1 MVGMMKQNM
10 AMIVPNML
18 MMGWVSYF
26 FSGFVLVK
34 LPFTL
39 TDRFKSMLQ
48 RGVAMQSL
56 DVSYVS
62 SLSWY
67 FLNLFG
73 LRGLFTLV
81 LGSDS
86 GALDN
91 TEVMAQQM
99 QGGMQQPQDT
109 NKLFESHH
117 ARHAPAVQPHT
128 HHQPPLTPCSL
139 RALLW
144 RCAVVG
150 AGRRRTSWRSYR
162 SDLLSPPRC
171 ERLRHAQLHG

>member
-18 MMGWVSYF
+18 MMGWVSFF

-48 RGVAMQSL
+48 RGVGLSSL

-67 FLNLFG
+67 FINLFG
-73 LRGLFTLV
+73 LRGLFALV

-91 TEVMAQQM
+91 AEMMAQQM
-99 QGGMQQPQDT
+99 QGGGMGQPQDH
-109 NKLFESHH
+109 NKLFESAT
-117 ARHAPAVQPHT
+117 ARCRARYSVFTHCHTT
-128 HHQPPLTPCSL
+128 HHCVSVC
-139 RALLW
+139 RA
-144 RCAVVG
+144 AVSVAVKG
-150 AGRRRTSWRSYR
+150 
-162 SDLLSPPRC
+162 
-171 ERLRHAQLHG
+171 

>member
-1 MVGMMKQNM
+1 MRKRYLTRHAFKEEMTPEGEAPAAPPQDPLAMVGMMKQNM

-26 FSGFVLVK
+26 FSGFILVK

-48 RGVAMQSL
+48 RGVGLSSL

-67 FLNLFG
+67 FINVFG

-91 TEVMAQQM
+91 TEMMAQQM
-99 QGGMQQPQDT
+99 QGGMNPAQDP
-109 NKLFESHH
+109 NKLFESAEGTLSRQGEHGGMRQGGGR
-117 ARHAPAVQPHT
+117 AGEVRAALICL
-128 HHQPPLTPCSL
+128 PPS
-139 RALLW
+139 
-144 RCAVVG
+144 V
-150 AGRRRTSWRSYR
+150 
-162 SDLLSPPRC
+162 
-171 ERLRHAQLHG
+171 